1 MNGIKHMYKLSLPIL
16 FAFLLSACSLPF
28 ISQGPIQRPT
38 PNVQVQERTPAS
50 GSGGQIGSYP
60 KDNPPETP
68 AKPSDRVVDDLD
80 ALAASRLIGR
90 DQVELYEAFNGLSD
104 IPKVA
109 RTTPLDVKVGD
120 IEEFWVSDA
129 ADNTNYTIQ
138 ARLRY
143 ISDHVLMYV
152 DMEIDAETDQADIER
167 SAREFE
173 EKIYPRNREIFGP
186 ELSPGVDGDPRLTIL
201 NTAVRG
207 AGGYFSSADGVVKQ
221 VNRFSNEREMFVIGV
236 NSYPIGTAGYAST
249 LAHEFQ
255 HMIEWNVAP
264 SSPSWF
270 NEGMS
275 SLAEDLNGYE
285 DHGIA
290 YLHIDDPDIQLT
302 TWSSTASQ
310 TGRHYGTSLLFMRYF
325 YEHYAGDT
333 GIAELIAADAGN
345 NLEAFVPIAQ
355 RVRPDINS
363 FSDIVA
369 DWAVANAINDPSVGD
384 GRYAY
389 RLLPTTVE
397 PTRVRRSQSDQT
409 VAQYGADY
417 LQLRGPGTFTF
428 DGNEVVSLTGVP
440 PIEGQHM
447 WWSKRGDDSYS
458 TLTREFDLSALES
471 ATLEFSTWYEIELNW
486 DYAYVTVSTDNG
498 ETWTPLKGTLTT
510 DDDPQGNNLGNGIT
524 GVSGSPGVE
533 TDEGTHGVW
542 LEEQMDLTPY
552 AGQKILLRFW
562 MVHDAAYNAQG
573 MLIDNIRIPE
583 LNYQD
588 GAEDPNPEGWIAEG
602 FVRTS
607 GNLPQLWELRLIK
620 QQGGNTS
627 VEEIEVDAE
636 GRATITL
643 ERGSNAILM
652 ISGATP
658 FTTSPAIYS
667 YTIE

>member
-1 MNGIKHMYKLSLPIL
+1 M
-16 FAFLLSACSLPF
+16 
-28 ISQGPIQRPT
+28 
-38 PNVQVQERTPAS
+38 
-50 GSGGQIGSYP
+50 
-60 KDNPPETP
+60 
-68 AKPSDRVVDDLD
+68 
-80 ALAASRLIGR
+80 AASRLVGR
-90 DQVELYEAFNGLSD
+90 DQVELYEAFKGLKD

-109 RTTPLDVKVGD
+109 RTTPLEVNLGDV
-120 IEEFWVSDA
+120 EEFWVSDNI
-129 ADNTNYTIQ
+129 DNSNYTIQ

-143 ISDHVLMYV
+143 IGDHVLMYV
-152 DMEIDAETDQADIER
+152 DLEVDAETDQADIER

-173 EKIYPRNREIFGP
+173 ERIYPHNREIFGE
-186 ELSPGVDGDPRLTIL
+186 ELAPGVDGDPRLTIL

-236 NSYPIGTAGYAST
+236 DSYPIGTPGYAST

-275 SLAEDLNGYE
+275 TLAEDLNGFE
-285 DHGIA
+285 DHGVA
-290 YLHIDDPDIQLT
+290 MLHLDEPDIQLT
-302 TWSSTASQ
+302 TWGATAAQ
-310 TGRHYGTSLLFMRYF
+310 TGRHYGTSQLFMRYF
-325 YEHYAGDT
+325 YEHYAGDH

-355 RVRPDINS
+355 RVRPDLES

-369 DWAVANAINDPSVGD
+369 DWAVANAINDSSVGD

-389 RLLPTTVE
+389 RLLPSTVE
-397 PTRVRRSQSDQT
+397 PTRVRESRRDQT
-409 VAQYGADY
+409 VAQHGADY
-417 LQLRGPGTFTF
+417 LALRGPGTFSF
-428 DGNEVVSLTGVP
+428 EGNQVVSLTGVA
-440 PIEGQHM
+440 PIEGQQM

-458 TLTREFDLSALES
+458 SLTREFDLSGLDS

-486 DYAYVTVSTDNG
+486 DYAFVTVSTDNG
-498 ETWTPLKGTLTT
+498 ETWNPLQGSLTT
-510 DDDPQGNNLGNGIT
+510 EDDPQGNNLGNGIT

-542 LEEQMDLTPY
+542 LEESMDLTPY
-552 AGQKILLRFW
+552 AGQKIQLRFW

-573 MLIDNIRIPE
+573 ILIDNIRIPE

-588 GAEDPNPEGWIAEG
+588 GAEDPNPEGWVAEG

-607 GNLPQLWELRLIK
+607 GSLPQLWELRLITQEGRTTK
-620 QQGGNTS
+620 
-627 VEEIEVDAE
+627 VEPIEVDAQGRASFTLE
-636 GRATITL
+636 GRT
-643 ERGSNAILM
+643 NAILM

-667 YTIE
+667 YTFK